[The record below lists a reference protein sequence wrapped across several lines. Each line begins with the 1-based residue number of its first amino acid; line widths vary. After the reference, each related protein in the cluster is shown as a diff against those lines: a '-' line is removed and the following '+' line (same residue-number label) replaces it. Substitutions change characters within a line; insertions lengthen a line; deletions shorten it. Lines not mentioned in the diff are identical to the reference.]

1 MKTQKVKMVNTT
13 GKKPK
18 MNYTQEIIK
27 FSALG
32 KEIKISPK
40 SHICI
45 NKAGY
50 KAEYFVETISI
61 NIGIGK
67 DHTAELIMPI
77 DAYNALHNGE
87 NVFVTTL
94 KEFNDKYVKR
104 SKSK

>member
-1 MKTQKVKMVNTT
+1 MKTLKVKMVNTT

-40 SHICI
+40 SHITI

-50 KAEYFVETISI
+50 KAEYFVDTVSVG
-61 NIGIGK
+61 IGIGN
-67 DHTAELIMPI
+67 DNTAELIMTK
-77 DAYNALHNGE
+77 DAYEALLNGE
-87 NVFVTTL
+87 QINITTL

-104 SKSK
+104 GTNK